1 VLSVQSRAG
10 WMPALWSLDILN
22 ALRSHFSLPFPDTLS
37 HTLSELPEFK
47 SIVRSRKTA
56 GLGQSPGFCGP
67 GGVLDQYLGQKTCL
81 GGSFVQ
87 ATESILVNL
96 ADAARQRGAP
106 ARLRNAAQDQRHGG
120 WILNPE
126 RQSGRQSEDK
136 VRKLLDS
143 SRQDVQTPGAGVPP
157 AFWASGPCIFAGAT
171 PVHHRPEA
179 RATIFQTRS

>member
-1 VLSVQSRAG
+1 MCLLCRV
-10 WMPALWSLDILN
+10 
-22 ALRSHFSLPFPDTLS
+22 S
-37 HTLSELPEFK
+37 HTLSELTEFE
-47 SIVRSRKTA
+47 SNVRSRKTA
-56 GLGQSPGFCGP
+56 GLWQSTRFCRQGS
-67 GGVLDQYLGQKTCL
+67 GLDQYLGQKTCL

-96 ADAARQRGAP
+96 VDAARQRGAP

-126 RQSGRQSEDK
+126 RQSGRQSADK

-157 AFWASGPCIFAGAT
+157 AFWASRPCIFAGET
-171 PVHHRPEA
+171 PVHRRPET